1 MGQEAPKGLG
11 QRARLAATEVGL
23 GAHNPKGR
31 EVPEVTG
38 VEVGQKVLGEVGQG
52 HTVRLKVM
60 PREVQ
65 EGNYMN
71 CKMTK
76 LVNAICDNK
85 NSDQHAHL
93 QSDQCLR
100 HCLNGIILIVA
111 VPRMLR
117 LYLASAFEQ
126 TG

>member
-1 MGQEAPKGLG
+1 MIEVGQEAPKGLG

-65 EGNYMN
+65 EDQEV
-71 CKMTK
+71 
-76 LVNAICDNK
+76 LVQRKVSNQI
-85 NSDQHAHL
+85 
-93 QSDQCLR
+93 R
-100 HCLNGIILIVA
+100 MIL
-111 VPRMLR
+111 
-117 LYLASAFEQ
+117 
-126 TG
+126 